1 MTAKTVKLNGGN
13 ALEVLTFSLNGQ
25 AFALEASYVREIL
38 DLVPVTEVP
47 ASNPFARG
55 LINVRGK
62 IVPLADLRYK
72 LGMEERPPTID
83 TRIVVIEVDLDGDLT
98 AIGLLAEKVHEVTS
112 IDAADMEETPK
123 IGMVWRHEYICGI
136 GKRDDDFIVVL
147 DIVPL
152 FLSGLQKKQESS
164 VRAGERHA
172 A

>member
-1 MTAKTVKLNGGN
+1 MAKVDGEIG
-13 ALEVLTFSLNGQ
+13 LEVLSFSLNNQ

-72 LGMEERPPTID
+72 LGMDERPPSID
-83 TRIVVIEVDLDGDLT
+83 TRIVVIEVDLDGDLAT
-98 AIGLLAEKVHEVTS
+98 IGLLAEKVHEVTT
-112 IDAADMEETPK
+112 IAAADMEETPK
-123 IGMVWRHEYICGI
+123 IGMIWRHEYIRCI
-136 GKRDDDFIVVL
+136 GKRDGDFIVVL
-147 DIVPL
+147 DIGAIFTSSL
-152 FLSGLQKKQESS
+152 LKKQEMN
-164 VRAGERHA
+164 VRAA

>member
-1 MTAKTVKLNGGN
+1 MTKVDGENG
-13 ALEVLTFSLNGQ
+13 LEVLSFSLNNQ

-47 ASNPFARG
+47 ASSPFARG

-72 LGMEERPPTID
+72 LGMDERPPTID

-98 AIGLLAEKVHEVTS
+98 TVGLLAEKVHEVTTIS
-112 IDAADMEETPK
+112 AADIEETPK
-123 IGMVWRHEYICGI
+123 IGMIWRHEYIRCI

-147 DIVPL
+147 DIGAI
-152 FLSGLQKKQESS
+152 FSSSLQKKQEMN
-164 VRAGERHA
+164 VRAA

>member
-1 MTAKTVKLNGGN
+1 MAKVDGEIG
-13 ALEVLTFSLNGQ
+13 LEVLSFSLNNQ

-72 LGMEERPPTID
+72 LGMDERPPTID
-83 TRIVVIEVDLDGDLT
+83 TRIVVIEVDLDGDLAT
-98 AIGLLAEKVHEVTS
+98 IGLLAEKVHEVTT
-112 IDAADMEETPK
+112 IAAADMEETPK
-123 IGMVWRHEYICGI
+123 IGMIWRHEYIRCI
-136 GKRDDDFIVVL
+136 GKRDGDFIVVL
-147 DIVPL
+147 DIGAIFTSSL
-152 FLSGLQKKQESS
+152 LKKQEMN
-164 VRAGERHA
+164 VRAA

>member
-1 MTAKTVKLNGGN
+1 MAKVDGENG
-13 ALEVLTFSLNGQ
+13 LEVLSFSLNNQ

-83 TRIVVIEVDLDGDLT
+83 TRIVVIEADLDGDLAT
-98 AIGLLAEKVHEVTS
+98 IGLLAEKVHEVTT
-112 IDAADMEETPK
+112 IAAADMEETPK
-123 IGMVWRHEYICGI
+123 IGMIWRHEYIRCI
-136 GKRDDDFIVVL
+136 GKRDGDFIVVL
-147 DIVPL
+147 DIGAI
-152 FLSGLQKKQESS
+152 FTSSLQKKPEMN
-164 VRAGERHA
+164 VRAA

>member
-1 MTAKTVKLNGGN
+1 MTKLDEENG
-13 ALEVLTFSLNGQ
+13 LEVLSFSLNNQ

-47 ASNPFARG
+47 ASSPFARG

-72 LGMEERPPTID
+72 LGMDERPPTID

-98 AIGLLAEKVHEVTS
+98 TIGLLAEKVHEVTT
-112 IDAADMEETPK
+112 IAAADMEETPK
-123 IGMVWRHEYICGI
+123 IGMIWRHEYIRCI

-147 DIVPL
+147 DIGAI
-152 FLSGLQKKQESS
+152 FLSSLQKKQEMN
-164 VRAGERHA
+164 VRAA